1 MRQGLGHNFGR
12 VSVYPKPT
20 ERLQTKLR
28 VGDPG
33 DKYEQEA
40 DRVANM
46 VMRMP
51 EVYTQHRLEEQE
63 KNQGES
69 LIQRQEEE
77 EEEEEE
83 LIQASRH

>member
-1 MRQGLGHNFGR
+1 
-12 VSVYPKPT
+12 
-20 ERLQTKLR
+20 
-28 VGDPG
+28 
-33 DKYEQEA
+33 
-40 DRVANM
+40 
-46 VMRMP
+46 MP